1 MRGSV
6 GEDDHR
12 MTSLFE
18 ALEARLDVG
27 KSLEVVVLVYER
39 VFLVRLECPPC
50 RCQRVVK
57 RFTGDPLEV
66 LMALHG
72 CETERVL

>member
-1 MRGSV
+1 
-6 GEDDHR
+6 

-39 VFLVRLECPPC
+39 VFLVRLECPP
-50 RCQRVVK
+50 
-57 RFTGDPLEV
+57 
-66 LMALHG
+66 AAASA
-72 CETERVL
+72 